1 MSRDPGL
8 QPERTRLAW
17 TRTGVAMAANAL
29 LILKAGISLQHP
41 ALAVPAAIAGV
52 LAVAFV
58 AAPLGV
64 GERMMAM
71 ASGFAVMLAVSSAF
85 AVVLEMR

>member
-1 MSRDPGL
+1 
-8 QPERTRLAW
+8 
-17 TRTGVAMAANAL
+17 MAANAL

-58 AAPLGV
+58 AVGICRSLRLAAAPLGV